1 MGVGAFGR
9 FEPARD
15 LVLQRRL
22 GRLLARMPSSS
33 RTVSGATMYDA
44 EGGIRSLLQR
54 MLKEW
59 NFDQMEVQGERA
71 QVAEKEIHR
80 LSLIKE

>member
-1 MGVGAFGR
+1 
-9 FEPARD
+9 
-15 LVLQRRL
+15 
-22 GRLLARMPSSS
+22 
-33 RTVSGATMYDA
+33 MYDA